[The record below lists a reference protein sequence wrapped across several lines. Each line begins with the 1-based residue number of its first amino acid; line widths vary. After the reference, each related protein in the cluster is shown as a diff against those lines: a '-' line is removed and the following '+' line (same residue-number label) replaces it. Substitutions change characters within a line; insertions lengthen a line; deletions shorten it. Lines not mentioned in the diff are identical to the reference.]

1 MKKTLFGL
9 LLLGSTLFAE
19 VTDTPATVEFVNNSK
34 MKIIDIRT
42 EGEWVQ
48 MGVIRNSILLTF
60 FDERGGVNID
70 LFLEELDKV
79 VEKDEKFAIICNT
92 GSRTKLI
99 SNFLGKKMDYKVT
112 NLTGGIMKLFQ
123 EGFEPEFY
131 AGTSAETNSTN

>member
-1 MKKTLFGL
+1 MKKILFGL

-19 VTDTPATVEFVNNSK
+19 IIEQPATVNFVNNTK

-70 LFLEELDKV
+70 AFLEELNQVID
-79 VEKDEKFAIICNT
+79 KDEQFAIICNT

-99 SNFLGKKMDYKVT
+99 SNFLGKKMDYKVV
-112 NLTGGIMKLFQ
+112 NLTGGMMKLFKD
-123 EGFEPEFY
+123 GFEPEFY
-131 AGTSAETNSTN
+131 AGAESNSTK